1 MLKALFK
8 NCGKPQGVLGKLML
22 HGMNAGHGTLSEWG
36 RAQIRIPAGANV
48 LDIGCG
54 GGANLLRLAKLA
66 ARGTVCG
73 IDISECSLECSRK
86 KVREYIAEGRCQVK
100 YGSAEE
106 IPFPDGFFAVVT
118 AFETVYFW
126 KDMAAALRE
135 VRRVLREDGL
145 FMVVNDQSDAQNNC
159 WAGIVEGMTVRGGD
173 ELRALFEE
181 AGFIG
186 TEVISEDDG
195 RLCVIGRS
203 K

>member
-36 RAQIRIPAGANV
+36 LSQIRIPAGANV

-106 IPFPDGFFAVVT
+106 IPFSDGFFDVAT

-145 FMVVNDQSDAQNNC
+145 FMVVNDQSDAQNTC
-159 WAGIVEGMTVRGGD
+159 WTGIVEGMTVRGGD

>member
-36 RAQIRIPAGANV
+36 LSQIRIPAGANV

-159 WAGIVEGMTVRGGD
+159 WTGIVEGMTVRGGD

>member
-36 RAQIRIPAGANV
+36 LSQIRIPAGANV

>member
-36 RAQIRIPAGANV
+36 LSQIRIPAGANV

-106 IPFPDGFFAVVT
+106 IPFPDGFFDVAT

-159 WAGIVEGMTVRGGD
+159 WTGIVEGMTVRGGD

-181 AGFIG
+181 AGYIG

>member
-36 RAQIRIPAGANV
+36 LSQIRIPAGANV

-106 IPFPDGFFAVVT
+106 IPFPDGFFDVAT

-126 KDMAAALRE
+126 KDMAAALCE

-159 WAGIVEGMTVRGGD
+159 WTGIVEGMTVRGGD

>member
-8 NCGKPQGVLGKLML
+8 NCGKPQGALGKLML

-36 RAQIRIPAGANV
+36 LSQIRIPAGANV

-106 IPFPDGFFAVVT
+106 IPFPDGFFDVAT

-159 WAGIVEGMTVRGGD
+159 WTGIVEGMTVRGGD

>member
-36 RAQIRIPAGANV
+36 LSQIRIPAGANV

-106 IPFPDGFFAVVT
+106 IPFPDGFFAVAT

-159 WAGIVEGMTVRGGD
+159 WTGIVEGMTVRGGD

>member
-36 RAQIRIPAGANV
+36 LSQIRIPAGANV

-66 ARGTVCG
+66 ALGTVCG

-106 IPFPDGFFAVVT
+106 IPFSDGFFDVAT

-159 WAGIVEGMTVRGGD
+159 WTGIVEGMTVRGGD

>member
-8 NCGKPQGVLGKLML
+8 NCGKPQGVLAKLML

-36 RAQIRIPAGANV
+36 LSQIRIPAGANV

-126 KDMAAALRE
+126 KDMAVALRE

-159 WAGIVEGMTVRGGD
+159 WTGIVEGMTVRGGD

>member
-1 MLKALFK
+1 MGAVADKDT
-8 NCGKPQGVLGKLML
+8 GRVL
-22 HGMNAGHGTLSEWG
+22 
-36 RAQIRIPAGANV
+36 
-48 LDIGCG
+48 
-54 GGANLLRLAKLA
+54 
-66 ARGTVCG
+66 
-73 IDISECSLECSRK
+73 DISECSLECSRK
-86 KVREYIAEGRCQVK
+86 IVREYIAEGRCQVK

-126 KDMAAALRE
+126 KDMAVALRE

-159 WAGIVEGMTVRGGD
+159 WTGIVEGMTVRGGD

>member
-36 RAQIRIPAGANV
+36 LSQIRIPAGANV

-106 IPFPDGFFAVVT
+106 IPFPDGFFDVAT

-159 WAGIVEGMTVRGGD
+159 WTGIVEGMTVRGGD

>member
-36 RAQIRIPAGANV
+36 LSQIRIPAGANV

-126 KDMAAALRE
+126 KDMAVALRE

>member
-36 RAQIRIPAGANV
+36 LSQIRIPAGANV

-126 KDMAAALRE
+126 KDMAVALRE

-145 FMVVNDQSDAQNNC
+145 SMVVNDQSDAQNNC
-159 WAGIVEGMTVRGGD
+159 WTGIVEGMTVRGGD

>member
-36 RAQIRIPAGANV
+36 LSQIRIPAGANV

-126 KDMAAALRE
+126 KDMAVALRE

-159 WAGIVEGMTVRGGD
+159 WTGIVEGMTVRGGD

>member
-8 NCGKPQGVLGKLML
+8 NCGKPQGVLGKLMH

-36 RAQIRIPAGANV
+36 LSQIRIPAGANV

-106 IPFPDGFFAVVT
+106 IPFSDGFFDVAT

-145 FMVVNDQSDAQNNC
+145 FMVVNEQSDAQNNC
-159 WAGIVEGMTVRGGD
+159 WTGIVEGMTVRGGD

>member
-8 NCGKPQGVLGKLML
+8 NCGKPQGVLGILML

-36 RAQIRIPAGANV
+36 LSQIRIPAGANV

-106 IPFPDGFFAVVT
+106 IPFSDGFFDVAT

-159 WAGIVEGMTVRGGD
+159 WTGIVEGMTVRGGD

>member
-36 RAQIRIPAGANV
+36 LSQIRIPAGANV

-86 KVREYIAEGRCQVK
+86 KVREYTAEGRCQVK

-159 WAGIVEGMTVRGGD
+159 WTGIVEGMTVRGGD